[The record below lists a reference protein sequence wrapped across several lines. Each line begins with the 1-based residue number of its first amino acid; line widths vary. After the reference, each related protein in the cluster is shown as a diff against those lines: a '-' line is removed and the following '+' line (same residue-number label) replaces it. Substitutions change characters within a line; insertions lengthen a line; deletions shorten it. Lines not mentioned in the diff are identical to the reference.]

1 MRGLFLTIICVLL
14 IAVPPWALWAQ
25 DGQNLQHKVEALEAQ
40 SQKYL
45 QEQKPGLAIPVLR
58 EITHLDPKNLGARA
72 NLGVLLFF
80 QGDYT
85 GAIPQMRTA
94 LQLKPDLW
102 KIRALLGIAE
112 KRTGDS
118 GRAQDDLEQA
128 LSKLDDPK
136 IRMQAGLELIE
147 LDSSAGELQKALS
160 VTEELERESPQDPHL
175 LFVAYEI
182 SSQVLD
188 QTLLNMMVAAPNSA
202 EMHMMMAG
210 ALARRGDHSNAIEQY
225 REAIRLNPD
234 LPGVHY
240 ELAEQLRTATDPAL
254 NAQAEGEFRA
264 ALKVNQYDEKAWRRL
279 GEIIAA
285 KGDYKT
291 AQEDY
296 KKALALA
303 PHDSDVQT
311 DLAIALIST
320 NHTQEAIPLL
330 ESAEKDDPTN
340 VAAHYRLSLL
350 YRRAGR
356 LADSKREMD
365 LFVHYRDLKAKLGNI
380 FKQMAGGP
388 APK

>member
-1 MRGLFLTIICVLL
+1 MRGLFLTILCALL
-14 IAVPPWALWAQ
+14 LAVAPSALWAQ
-25 DGQNLQHKVEALEAQ
+25 DAQNLQHKIELLEGE

-45 QEQKPGLAIPVLR
+45 QEQKPELAIPILR
-58 EITHLDPKNLGARA
+58 EITRLDPKNLGAQA

-80 QGDYT
+80 QGDYA

-112 KRTGDS
+112 KRTGDA

-128 LSKLDDPK
+128 FVKLDDPK

-160 VTEELERESPQDPHL
+160 LTEELEKESPQDTHL

-182 SSQVLD
+182 SSQLLD

-210 ALARRGDHSNAIEQY
+210 VLARRGEHSNAIEQY
-225 REAIRLNPD
+225 REAIRLNPK

-279 GEIIAA
+279 GELVAA

-311 DLAIALIST
+311 DLAIALISE
-320 NHTQEAIPLL
+320 NQTQEAVRLL

-356 LADSKREMD
+356 LEDSKREMD

-388 APK
+388 VSK

>member
-1 MRGLFLTIICVLL
+1 MRGLFLTILCALL
-14 IAVPPWALWAQ
+14 LAVAPSALWAQ
-25 DGQNLQHKVEALEAQ
+25 DARNLQHKIELLEGE

-45 QEQKPGLAIPVLR
+45 QEQKPELAIPILR
-58 EITHLDPKNLGARA
+58 EITRLDPKNLGAQA

-80 QGDYT
+80 QGDYA

-112 KRTGDS
+112 KRTGDA

-128 LSKLDDPK
+128 FVKLDDPK

-160 VTEELERESPQDPHL
+160 LTEELEKESPQDTHL

-182 SSQVLD
+182 SSQLLD

-210 ALARRGDHSNAIEQY
+210 VLARRGEHSNAIEQY
-225 REAIRLNPD
+225 REAIRLNPK

-279 GEIIAA
+279 GELVAA

-311 DLAIALIST
+311 DLAIALISE
-320 NHTQEAIPLL
+320 NQTQEAVRLL

-356 LADSKREMD
+356 LEDSKREMD

-388 APK
+388 VSK